1 MISGKQCTK
10 RYWKIS
16 MHMTGIGGLCGSL
29 LLCSIIWPIDIRWM
43 LAAVFLIAGIIGSSR
58 LILNAHTPA
67 QVSAGFFA
75 GLLPQLA
82 ILLITAV

>member
-1 MISGKQCTK
+1 
-10 RYWKIS
+10 
-16 MHMTGIGGLCGSL
+16 
-29 LLCSIIWPIDIRWM
+29 M